1 MNLFLGICVGAL
13 VGWIAS
19 KSLRIVSEQQG
30 LRSALLIGLLGGGI
44 GAQLAVMLGAT
55 EVTDGNFNLVSLAVS
70 AISAAAC
77 LYAYKYF
84 SSRRSA

>member
-13 VGWIAS
+13 VGWFAFR
-19 KSLRIVSEQQG
+19 SLQICSEQQG

-55 EVTDGNFNLVSLAVS
+55 ELTDGNFNFVSLVVS
-70 AISAAAC
+70 VISAAAC

-84 SSRRSA
+84 ADRRSA

>member
-13 VGWIAS
+13 IGWIAS
-19 KSLRIVSEQQG
+19 RSLIGSEQQG
-30 LRSALLIGLLGGGI
+30 LRSTLLIGLLGGGI
-44 GAQLAVMLGAT
+44 GAQLAMMLGAT
-55 EVTDGNFNLVSLAVS
+55 ELTDGNFNLVSLVVS

-84 SSRRSA
+84 SDRRSA